1 MFCSIIF
8 NTHFK
13 EVRSVLPVRR
23 FLSLVLA
30 LLIPFAAAAES
41 DWANAR
47 VSKKRNPEFIE
58 TVPWDQIGDN
68 NPGQYHFLLLCIDQ
82 WKTKPRP
89 EGIDPPTDSEGS
101 RRNFFGDTD
110 GIVIL
115 TLDTVARR
123 IMITSIVRDALIARP
138 DSTEKKQ
145 HAGRINYV
153 YNDYGPDALCRL
165 ISEHLGIRIEKYMLF
180 NFSQIQDI
188 IDLESLDGVYVYL
201 KKSEIAY
208 LARYAVP
215 RHSTIKAE
223 GYFTAKGDPLALH
236 CVTKSNLPLDF
247 SIPADTFARSA
258 NGTVQEETSFTGSNG
273 SSITFM
279 KKGECLITLDDGTE
293 EKGFYSY
300 EHGRLAV
307 MTGADVFLNPRA
319 PEGTYHLKGHAALLY
334 MRIRKS
340 SRNDTDFIRTQ
351 RVRNVLSALADQCRA
366 FSLEEANALANSIM
380 EHKDVTNMN
389 LQDMLDAASLAWN
402 LRDCTIEE
410 FRVPKEDDVRSI
422 DYAGM
427 SALEIN
433 WTSTRAKYH
442 EFLDHTTLTRDFD
455 FLVDDE

>member
-1 MFCSIIF
+1 M
-8 NTHFK
+8 
-13 EVRSVLPVRR
+13 RR
-23 FLSLVLA
+23 FICLVLA
-30 LLIPFAAAAES
+30 LLIPCIAVADS

-47 VSKKRNPEFIE
+47 VPKKRSPEYIE
-58 TVPWDQIGDN
+58 TIPWDEIGEN
-68 NPGQYHFLLLCIDQ
+68 NPGQYHYLLLCIDQ

-89 EGIDPPTDSEGS
+89 EGIAPPTDSEGN

-115 TLDTVARR
+115 TLDTVAHR
-123 IMITSIVRDALIARP
+123 IMITSIVRDGLIARP
-138 DSTEKKQ
+138 DSTEKRQ
-145 HAGRINYV
+145 IAGRINYV
-153 YNDYGPDALCRL
+153 YNDYGPDALCKL
-165 ISEHLGIRIEKYMLF
+165 ISEHLGIKIEKYMLF

-201 KKSEIAY
+201 KKNEISY

-215 RHSTIKAE
+215 RHSSIKAD

-236 CVTKSNLPLDF
+236 CVAKADLPLDF
-247 SIPADTFARSA
+247 SIPSSVFTASDSGKVKEA
-258 NGTVQEETSFTGSNG
+258 VSFTGTNG
-273 SSITFM
+273 SSIAFETS
-279 KKGECLITLDDGTE
+279 GNCVITLEDGST
-293 EKGFYSY
+293 EKGYYSY

-307 MTGADVFLNPRA
+307 MTGADLFLNPRA
-319 PEGTYHLKGHAALLY
+319 PEGIYHLKGHAALLY

-340 SRNDTDFIRTQ
+340 SKNDTDFIRTQ
-351 RVRNVLSALADQCRA
+351 RVRNVLSALADECRG

-389 LQDMLDAASLAWN
+389 LQDMLDAAGLAWN

-410 FRVPKEDDVRSI
+410 FRVPKEEDVRSI
-422 DYAGM
+422 DYAEM

-433 WTSTRAKYH
+433 WTSTRTKYH

-455 FLVDDE
+455 FLVDDDE